1 MGVDCEEMGACVVDS
16 ANDEVG
22 SDVALVAGGR
32 GVSAAQRTPGQACD
46 HVAITHR

>member
-16 ANDEVG
+16 ADDEIG

-32 GVSAAQRTPGQACD
+32 GVFSRSTYTG
-46 HVAITHR
+46 TSL